1 MFVLIFLTIS
11 LSTPILKLQ
20 AFAAA
25 KYLIKDFCMYIED
38 LTEVDY
44 QILKYF
50 KENSPSSI
58 EDAAKHLPNVEALEY
73 RIRFLSTPE
82 FRQSTNFSIP
92 IENTKCLHEEFET
105 YNDGCITKHRCLGI
119 FSITTLGKKALQ
131 DYETSQKQQKKDI
144 WLKNVWTPI
153 LVTIITNLVISGIK
167 W

>member
-1 MFVLIFLTIS
+1 
-11 LSTPILKLQ
+11 
-20 AFAAA
+20 
-25 KYLIKDFCMYIED
+25 MYIED

-82 FRQSTNFSIP
+82 FRQSTKFSIP

-167 W
+167 WLLPLIQQYLSSFLK